1 MGFSRQEYW
10 NGFPLPSPKGILSTS
25 LQCNKPSFL
34 GPEDTVLKLLA
45 LFMLRSA
52 PRLATQPMCISSR
65 PKPWIS
71 SVRRSHFPFPPLH
84 LHVTCYSPFFPSLN
98 IDGLEVD
105 STQEGASQTLPSRDL
120 GSARGTTSRVALG
133 EGICSAWESQS
144 FMEQVGGSFDR

>member
-1 MGFSRQEYW
+1 MGFHCLLRKEFSSLPYNAINPVSWALKILCSSYLHYSCSGQ
-10 NGFPLPSPKGILSTS
+10 PSPT
-25 LQCNKPSFL
+25 
-34 GPEDTVLKLLA
+34 
-45 LFMLRSA
+45 

-105 STQEGASQTLPSRDL
+105 SAQEGVSQTLPSRDL

-133 EGICSAWESQS
+133 EGIRSAWEPQS